1 MTEEENLLQRRC
13 TGPLITL
20 SLRGIADELPSL
32 QDCVIWGSQCISQ
45 DIWHVSQLESLQQLH
60 TVLGIMRPS
69 GPHLCWL
76 TQHHL
81 LPFAPFSLCFSP
93 TGLLWVIW
101 VKLCS
106 ASGSSHILFLYLE
119 CPSPCFICSPKKLSV
134 ILSPKYPPRLGLHH
148 FHLGYSVHGQ

>member
-1 MTEEENLLQRRC
+1 MTEEENLLQQRC
-13 TGPLITL
+13 IGPLIML

-45 DIWHVSQLESLQQLH
+45 DIWHVCQLESLQQLH
-60 TVLGIMRPS
+60 TALGIMRPS
-69 GPHLCWL
+69 GPHLCWV

-93 TGLLWVIW
+93 TGLLWVIC

-106 ASGSSHILFLYLE
+106 ASGPSHILFPLSGMSFSLFYLQSRE
-119 CPSPCFICSPKKLSV
+119 DSHNPLTKVSPQV
-134 ILSPKYPPRLGLHH
+134 GLHH
-148 FHLGYSVHGQ
+148 FHLGYFVHGW